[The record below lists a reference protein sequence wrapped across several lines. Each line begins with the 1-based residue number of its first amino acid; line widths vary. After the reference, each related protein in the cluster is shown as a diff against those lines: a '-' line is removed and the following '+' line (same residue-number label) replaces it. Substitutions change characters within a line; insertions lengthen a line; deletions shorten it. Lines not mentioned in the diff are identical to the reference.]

1 MVSKLVL
8 VTGASSGIG
17 EATAKRYGKG
27 GARVLLLAR
36 NAERLGAVA
45 DAIRREGG
53 AATAYP
59 VDLSDAKAIAEVST
73 RIAREAGTPD
83 ILINNAGAG
92 RWLPLLETPPEEAL
106 AMMEVPY
113 LAAFNLTRAFLP
125 QMLARRSGTIVCV
138 TSPASYLTW
147 PNACAYIATRH
158 ALKGFA
164 EGLRSEL
171 HGTGITVTL
180 VVLGTVET
188 PYWEHNPGSRAH
200 LPKANP
206 ILFPTL
212 SAEEAAQTIVIGA
225 EARQRL
231 AVRPWLFR
239 LLFVL
244 NALMPNLVAAQLRRA
259 SRKR

>member
-1 MVSKLVL
+1 MGSKLVL

-17 EATAKRYGKG
+17 EATAKRYGRN

-36 NAERLGAVA
+36 RPERLDAVA
-45 DAIRREGG
+45 SAISREGG
-53 AATAYP
+53 TATAYP
-59 VDLSDAKAIAEVST
+59 VDLSDAKAIAEMSA
-73 RIAREAGTPD
+73 RITREAGTPD

-92 RWLPLLETPPEEAL
+92 RWLPLLDTTPEEAL
-106 AMMEVPY
+106 AMIEVPY
-113 LAAFNLTRAFLP
+113 LAAFNLPRAFLP
-125 QMLARRSGTIVCV
+125 EMLARRSGAIACV

-147 PNACAYIATRH
+147 PKACAYIAARH

-164 EGLRSEL
+164 DGLRSEL

-200 LPKANP
+200 VPKANSM
-206 ILFPTL
+206 LFPTL
-212 SAEEAAQTIVIGA
+212 SADEAAQTIVIGT

-259 SRKR
+259 SRQR